1 MFNKNRYKQ
10 KKDDKGRINMS
21 GSRSVSPSKKD
32 DKKEEK
38 QEKRFLNGWS
48 KEQEQLMSEWSD
60 IALCYRWL
68 HDNSEKIYH
77 AKNLWINLPV
87 IILTTLG
94 GTASFGVQSVFSDPV
109 SKQYASFAIGSVSLF
124 AGILTTVGNYLRY
137 AQLEESN
144 RVASIAW
151 GKFQRLIAIELAM
164 NPNER
169 MDAIDF
175 LKICRADLDRLIEQ
189 SPPIPTDA
197 IRVFEEKFGTIKE
210 LKKPD
215 ICGALEHTTV
225 FNSSD
230 LRLKQVAVDAAI
242 LMRQRRHTLNELLA
256 PQVQQTIE
264 KKVDERLHL
273 VLKKKEQQQTD
284 AELDVMSPRETR
296 RDSLSRDAAT
306 MRNRILAR
314 PNIHKKD
321 VNTMQLKPYPDEPE
335 KNVIVIPELYAN
347 PLMKA
352 NLLTS
357 VPSVH
362 TTPLLHPAAEIIIDV
377 PEAPLLAEVES
388 EVPSVIAASLD

>member
-1 MFNKNRYKQ
+1 
-10 KKDDKGRINMS
+10 MS

-189 SPPIPTDA
+189 SPPIPTEA
-197 IRVFEEKFGTIKE
+197 IKVFEERFGKIKE

-242 LMRQRRHTLNELLA
+242 LLRQRRHTLNELLA
-256 PQVQQTIE
+256 PQVQETIQ

-284 AELDVMSPRETR
+284 ADLDVMSPRETR
-296 RDSLSRDAAT
+296 RDSLSLSRDGSSV
-306 MRNRILAR
+306 RNRILAR
-314 PNIHKKD
+314 PNLHKKD
-321 VNTMQLKPYPDEPE
+321 FHAMQIKPFQDEPE
-335 KNVIVIPELYAN
+335 KNVIVIPELHMN

-357 VPSVH
+357 ITPVPSVQS
-362 TTPLLHPAAEIIIDV
+362 TPLLHPVAETIIDV

-388 EVPSVIAASLD
+388 SEVPSVIAASLD